1 MSIYKKI
8 HQVQAATRSLAANA
22 IGQTGAA
29 RYNYVSGSKLLGI
42 IRPLMDKLGLILT
55 QEVVD
60 IKNEPIT
67 YMTRNG
73 EKTEMFTTVHIRFTW
88 VDTEDSSQM
97 VNEFFANGMNAW
109 DKGLGSA
116 LTYAERYYLMKTFHI
131 ATDDDDVDALVK
143 EEAIKSL
150 PSQAVQARR
159 AAAMKPV
166 PKEKEIENGV
176 MTPEQFRERWNS
188 DEEGGGITY
197 EDIAVC
203 ARSWGLF
210 PKPKIEPIEKVKMA
224 VLKAAGVQD
233 EQPYT
238 PMADKDYWKIVKAYA
253 EGKKTKTGGDYRQTW
268 IEMTHAKA
276 EHIAEFDNSVDDYKA
291 ANGINL

>member
-1 MSIYKKI
+1 M
-8 HQVQAATRSLAANA
+8 HQVQAATRSLAANTE
-22 IGQTGAA
+22 GQTGAA
-29 RYNYVSGSKLLGI
+29 RYNYVSGSKLLGV

-73 EKTEMFTTVHIRFTW
+73 EKTEMFTTIHIRFTW
-88 VDTEDSSQM
+88 VDTDDGSQV
-97 VNEFFANGMNAW
+97 VNDFFANGMNAW

-131 ATDDDDVDALVK
+131 ATDEDDVDALVK
-143 EEAIKSL
+143 EEAINSQ

-159 AAAMKPV
+159 VAAKRPA
-166 PKEKEIENGV
+166 PKAE
-176 MTPEQFRERWNS
+176 
-188 DEEGGGITY
+188 
-197 EDIAVC
+197 
-203 ARSWGLF
+203 
-210 PKPKIEPIEKVKMA
+210 
-224 VLKAAGVQD
+224 AAPA

-268 IEMTHAKA
+268 IEMTHAKP
-276 EHIAEFDNSVDDYKA
+276 EHIAEFDNHVDDYKA
-291 ANGINL
+291 SNGINL

>member
-1 MSIYKKI
+1 MSVYKKM
-8 HQVQAATRSLAANA
+8 HQVQAATRSLAANTE
-22 IGQTGAA
+22 GQTGAA
-29 RYNYVSGSKLLGI
+29 RYNYVSGAKLLGV

-88 VDTEDSSQM
+88 VDTDDGSQV
-97 VNEFFANGMNAW
+97 VNDFFANGMNAW

-131 ATDDDDVDALVK
+131 ATDEDDVDALVK
-143 EEAIKSL
+143 EEAINSL

-159 AAAMKPV
+159 TAAKRPA
-166 PKEKEIENGV
+166 
-176 MTPEQFRERWNS
+176 
-188 DEEGGGITY
+188 
-197 EDIAVC
+197 A
-203 ARSWGLF
+203 
-210 PKPKIEPIEKVKMA
+210 
-224 VLKAAGVQD
+224 KAEVAPA

-253 EGKKTKTGGDYRQTW
+253 EGRKTKTGGDYRQTW
-268 IEMTHAKA
+268 IDMTHAKP
-276 EHIAEFDNSVDDYKA
+276 EHIAEFDNHVDDYKA
-291 ANGINL
+291 SNGINL

>member
-1 MSIYKKI
+1 M
-8 HQVQAATRSLAANA
+8 HQVQAATRSLAANTE
-22 IGQTGAA
+22 GQTGAA
-29 RYNYVSGSKLLGI
+29 RYNYVSGAKLLGVV
-42 IRPLMDKLGLILT
+42 RPLMDKLGLILT

-88 VDTEDSSQM
+88 VDTDDGSQV
-97 VNEFFANGMNAW
+97 VNDFFANGMNAW

-131 ATDDDDVDALVK
+131 ATDEDDVDALVK
-143 EEAIKSL
+143 EEAINSQ

-159 AAAMKPV
+159 TAAKRPA
-166 PKEKEIENGV
+166 
-176 MTPEQFRERWNS
+176 
-188 DEEGGGITY
+188 
-197 EDIAVC
+197 A
-203 ARSWGLF
+203 
-210 PKPKIEPIEKVKMA
+210 
-224 VLKAAGVQD
+224 KAEAAPA

-268 IEMTHAKA
+268 IDMTHAKP
-276 EHIAEFDNSVDDYKA
+276 EHIAEFDNHVDDYKA
-291 ANGINL
+291 SNGINL

>member
-1 MSIYKKI
+1 M
-8 HQVQAATRSLAANA
+8 HQVQAATRSLAANTE
-22 IGQTGAA
+22 GQTGAA
-29 RYNYVSGSKLLGI
+29 RYNYVSGAKLLGV

-88 VDTEDSSQM
+88 VDTDDGSQV
-97 VNEFFANGMNAW
+97 VNDFFANGMNAW

-131 ATDDDDVDALVK
+131 ATDEDDVDALVK
-143 EEAIKSL
+143 EEAINSQ

-159 AAAMKPV
+159 TAAKRPAAK
-166 PKEKEIENGV
+166 
-176 MTPEQFRERWNS
+176 
-188 DEEGGGITY
+188 
-197 EDIAVC
+197 A
-203 ARSWGLF
+203 
-210 PKPKIEPIEKVKMA
+210 EPA
-224 VLKAAGVQD
+224 PA

-268 IEMTHAKA
+268 IDMTHAKP
-276 EHIAEFDNSVDDYKA
+276 EQIAEFDNHVDDYKA
-291 ANGINL
+291 SNGINL

>member
-1 MSIYKKI
+1 M
-8 HQVQAATRSLAANA
+8 HQVQAATRSLAANTE
-22 IGQTGAA
+22 GQTGAA
-29 RYNYVSGSKLLGI
+29 RYNYVSGAKLLGV

-88 VDTEDSSQM
+88 VDTDDGSQV
-97 VNEFFANGMNAW
+97 VNDFFANGMNAW

-131 ATDDDDVDALVK
+131 ATDEDDVDALVK
-143 EEAIKSL
+143 EEAINSQ

-159 AAAMKPV
+159 VAAKRPA
-166 PKEKEIENGV
+166 PKAEV
-176 MTPEQFRERWNS
+176 AP
-188 DEEGGGITY
+188 
-197 EDIAVC
+197 A
-203 ARSWGLF
+203 
-210 PKPKIEPIEKVKMA
+210 
-224 VLKAAGVQD
+224 

-268 IEMTHAKA
+268 IEMTHAKP
-276 EHIAEFDNSVDDYKA
+276 EHIAEFDNHVDDYKA

>member
-1 MSIYKKI
+1 M
-8 HQVQAATRSLAANA
+8 HQVQAATRSLAANTE
-22 IGQTGAA
+22 GQTGAA
-29 RYNYVSGSKLLGI
+29 RYNYVSGAKLLGV

-88 VDTEDSSQM
+88 VDTDDGSQV
-97 VNEFFANGMNAW
+97 VNDFFANGMNAW

-131 ATDDDDVDALVK
+131 ATDEDDVDALVK
-143 EEAIKSL
+143 EEAINSQ
-150 PSQAVQARR
+150 PSAAVQARR
-159 AAAMKPV
+159 TAAKRPA
-166 PKEKEIENGV
+166 
-176 MTPEQFRERWNS
+176 
-188 DEEGGGITY
+188 
-197 EDIAVC
+197 A
-203 ARSWGLF
+203 
-210 PKPKIEPIEKVKMA
+210 
-224 VLKAAGVQD
+224 KAEAAPA

-268 IEMTHAKA
+268 IEMTHAKP
-276 EHIAEFDNSVDDYKA
+276 EHIAEFDNHVDDYKA
-291 ANGINL
+291 SNGINL

>member
-1 MSIYKKI
+1 M
-8 HQVQAATRSLAANA
+8 HQVQAATRSLAANTE
-22 IGQTGAA
+22 GQTGAA
-29 RYNYVSGSKLLGI
+29 RYNYVSGAKLLGV

-88 VDTEDSSQM
+88 VDTDDGSQV
-97 VNEFFANGMNAW
+97 VNDFFANGMNAW

-131 ATDDDDVDALVK
+131 ATDEDDVDALVK
-143 EEAIKSL
+143 EEAINSQ

-159 AAAMKPV
+159 VAAKRPA
-166 PKEKEIENGV
+166 PKAEV
-176 MTPEQFRERWNS
+176 AP
-188 DEEGGGITY
+188 
-197 EDIAVC
+197 A
-203 ARSWGLF
+203 
-210 PKPKIEPIEKVKMA
+210 
-224 VLKAAGVQD
+224 

-268 IEMTHAKA
+268 IDMTHAKA
-276 EHIAEFDNSVDDYKA
+276 EHIAEFDNHVDDYRA
-291 ANGINL
+291 SNGINL

>member
-1 MSIYKKI
+1 M
-8 HQVQAATRSLAANA
+8 HQVQAATRSLAANTE
-22 IGQTGAA
+22 GQTGAA
-29 RYNYVSGSKLLGI
+29 RYNYVSGAKLLGV

-88 VDTEDSSQM
+88 VDTDDGSQV
-97 VNEFFANGMNAW
+97 VNDFFANGMNAW

-131 ATDDDDVDALVK
+131 ATDEDDVDALVK
-143 EEAIKSL
+143 EEAINSQ

-159 AAAMKPV
+159 TAAKRPA
-166 PKEKEIENGV
+166 
-176 MTPEQFRERWNS
+176 
-188 DEEGGGITY
+188 
-197 EDIAVC
+197 A
-203 ARSWGLF
+203 
-210 PKPKIEPIEKVKMA
+210 
-224 VLKAAGVQD
+224 KAEVAPA

-268 IEMTHAKA
+268 IDMTHAKP
-276 EHIAEFDNSVDDYKA
+276 EHIAEFDNHVDDYKA
-291 ANGINL
+291 SNGINL

>member
-1 MSIYKKI
+1 M
-8 HQVQAATRSLAANA
+8 HQVQAATRSLAANTE
-22 IGQTGAA
+22 GQTGAA
-29 RYNYVSGSKLLGI
+29 RYNYVSGAKLLGV

-88 VDTEDSSQM
+88 VDTDDGSQV
-97 VNEFFANGMNAW
+97 VNDFFANGMNAW

-131 ATDDDDVDALVK
+131 ATDEDDVDALVK
-143 EEAIKSL
+143 EEAINSQ

-159 AAAMKPV
+159 TAAKRPAAK
-166 PKEKEIENGV
+166 
-176 MTPEQFRERWNS
+176 
-188 DEEGGGITY
+188 
-197 EDIAVC
+197 A
-203 ARSWGLF
+203 
-210 PKPKIEPIEKVKMA
+210 EPA
-224 VLKAAGVQD
+224 PA
-233 EQPYT
+233 EQPYI

-268 IEMTHAKA
+268 IEMTHAKP
-276 EHIAEFDNSVDDYKA
+276 EQIAEFDNHVDDYKA
-291 ANGINL
+291 SNGINL

>member
-1 MSIYKKI
+1 M
-8 HQVQAATRSLAANA
+8 HQVQAATRSLAANTE
-22 IGQTGAA
+22 GQTGAA
-29 RYNYVSGSKLLGI
+29 RYNYVSGAKLLGV

-88 VDTEDSSQM
+88 VDTDDGSQV
-97 VNEFFANGMNAW
+97 VNDFFANGMNAW

-131 ATDDDDVDALVK
+131 ATDEDDVDALVK
-143 EEAIKSL
+143 EEAINSQ

-159 AAAMKPV
+159 AAAKRPA
-166 PKEKEIENGV
+166 PKAE
-176 MTPEQFRERWNS
+176 TAP
-188 DEEGGGITY
+188 
-197 EDIAVC
+197 A
-203 ARSWGLF
+203 
-210 PKPKIEPIEKVKMA
+210 
-224 VLKAAGVQD
+224 

-268 IEMTHAKA
+268 IEMTHAKP
-276 EHIAEFDNSVDDYKA
+276 EHIAEFDNHVDDYKA
-291 ANGINL
+291 SNGINL

>member
-1 MSIYKKI
+1 M
-8 HQVQAATRSLAANA
+8 HQVQAATRSLAANTE
-22 IGQTGAA
+22 GQTGAA
-29 RYNYVSGSKLLGI
+29 RYNYVSGAKLLGV

-88 VDTEDSSQM
+88 VDTDDGSQV
-97 VNEFFANGMNAW
+97 VNDFFANGMNAW

-131 ATDDDDVDALVK
+131 ATDEDDVDALVK
-143 EEAIKSL
+143 EEAINSQ

-159 AAAMKPV
+159 VAAKRPA
-166 PKEKEIENGV
+166 PK
-176 MTPEQFRERWNS
+176 
-188 DEEGGGITY
+188 
-197 EDIAVC
+197 A
-203 ARSWGLF
+203 
-210 PKPKIEPIEKVKMA
+210 EPA
-224 VLKAAGVQD
+224 PA

-253 EGKKTKTGGDYRQTW
+253 QGKKTKTGGDYRQTW

-276 EHIAEFDNSVDDYKA
+276 EHIAEFDNHVDDYRA
-291 ANGINL
+291 SNGINL